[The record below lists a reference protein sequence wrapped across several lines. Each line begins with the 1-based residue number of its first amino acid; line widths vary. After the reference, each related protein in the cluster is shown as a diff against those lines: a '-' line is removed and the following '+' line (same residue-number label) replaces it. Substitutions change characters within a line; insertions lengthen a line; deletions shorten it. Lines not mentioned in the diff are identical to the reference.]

1 MALARPI
8 LILSGLLF
16 LFAFS
21 HHRVLVLADD
31 EEQPVEKTEDNPFLP
46 REGLTVEELR
56 EFIDRMQQSP
66 KTIQQQ
72 PGFSEA
78 LLVAVERI
86 LSSQPEEES
95 RAFALVTRLD
105 ALHKKAVYDDD
116 ESQKKLTEL
125 ARQLKTDSDK
135 AVARAAEFYLLE
147 GRAIDGSRNAKTEEL
162 PALLADLKKSLSA
175 GPLDA
180 RHLRICSAT
189 VRIINRLA
197 DDELAAKSYKE
208 FGALW
213 SASENDELA
222 KYGRKIA
229 QGVRAKAPEMVGK
242 PMPLA
247 GKTPDGKSFDIAQYK
262 GKVVLIDFWATWCGP
277 CRAALP
283 ELKELYEQYHAKG
296 FEIVGVSVDSDKQA
310 LIDLIAA
317 EEIPWT
323 NLHDA
328 DESDPELH
336 PLADKYGV
344 RGLPTTFLIDRE
356 GKVIARDLGGAALSD
371 KVEQALTP
379 AVPEEK
385 KSEPEKATEKPAADK
400 PADEKPAADKPADSP
415 PPADGK

>member
-1 MALARPI
+1 M
-8 LILSGLLF
+8 
-16 LFAFS
+16 
-21 HHRVLVLADD
+21 
-31 EEQPVEKTEDNPFLP
+31 
-46 REGLTVEELR
+46 
-56 EFIDRMQQSP
+56 
-66 KTIQQQ
+66 
-72 PGFSEA
+72 
-78 LLVAVERI
+78 
-86 LSSQPEEES
+86 
-95 RAFALVTRLD
+95 
-105 ALHKKAVYDDD
+105 
-116 ESQKKLTEL
+116 
-125 ARQLKTDSDK
+125 
-135 AVARAAEFYLLE
+135 
-147 GRAIDGSRNAKTEEL
+147 
-162 PALLADLKKSLSA
+162 
-175 GPLDA
+175 
-180 RHLRICSAT
+180 
-189 VRIINRLA
+189 
-197 DDELAAKSYKE
+197 
-208 FGALW
+208 W

-247 GKTPDGKSFDIAQYK
+247 GKMPDGKSFDIAQYK

-283 ELKELYEQYHAKG
+283 ELKELYEQHHAKG

-328 DESDPELH
+328 DESDPDLH

-344 RGLPTTFLIDRE
+344 HGLPTTFLIDRE

-400 PADEKPAADKPADSP
+400 PAADKPADSP